1 MGRPE
6 TPIATPDLALRKLAE
21 WLRKQRNDARITYF
35 EMAEQTVF
43 SMATLSRATTG
54 ERIPKLPVVEAY
66 ARACGASV
74 KEARRLWRAARYS
87 EYRQTHPR
95 SYAVRLD
102 LVREPADM
110 VTALQHL
117 YYRAGAM
124 PIDEMERRA
133 GGHGELPHTTLLRM
147 VHGQT
152 MLSRPQLA
160 AFLKVCEVPPTEH
173 AQWTRAWL
181 RAWRHRELDR
191 GPRNSDFVSAHD
203 QQELQQV
210 KLWPG
215 HPEITDVRVT
225 VGKRSWTRKASS
237 ALEGRLE
244 AS

>member
-6 TPIATPDLALRKLAE
+6 TPIATPDLALRRLAE
-21 WLRKQRNDARITYF
+21 WLRKQRKDARITYA

-43 SMATLSRATTG
+43 SVATLARATTG

-66 ARACGASV
+66 ARACGASA

-95 SYAVRLD
+95 SDAVPLH

-124 PIDEMERRA
+124 PIDEVERRA

-147 VHGQT
+147 VHGKT

-160 AFLKVCEVPPTEH
+160 AFLRVCEVPPAEY

-191 GPRNSDFVSAHD
+191 EPRDSDYVAVQN
-203 QQELQQV
+203 QQGLRERAQ
-210 KLWPG
+210 LWPDS
-215 HPEITDVRVT
+215 EITDVQVVIGRPRT
-225 VGKRSWTRKASS
+225 SKRASVR
-237 ALEGRLE
+237 EVRLQ
-244 AS
+244 SG